1 MKKILLFL
9 LIFAVGCTDAVWDKF
24 ATIGRKAEVKCYSGN
39 TMIFWGVSSGKVS
52 NEEHSDGY
60 FARWKVKQ
68 VSGQWD
74 SVETGQTLAA
84 SVSGN
89 CIIIYED

>member
-1 MKKILLFL
+1 MKKLAIILVAFT
-9 LIFAVGCTDAVWDKF
+9 FGCTDAAWDKF

-52 NEEHSDGY
+52 NEENSDGY
-60 FARWKVKQ
+60 FARWAVKQ
-68 VSGQWD
+68 VDGQWS
-74 SVETGQTLAA
+74 SVEVGQTLTA

-89 CIIIYED
+89 CIIIYEE